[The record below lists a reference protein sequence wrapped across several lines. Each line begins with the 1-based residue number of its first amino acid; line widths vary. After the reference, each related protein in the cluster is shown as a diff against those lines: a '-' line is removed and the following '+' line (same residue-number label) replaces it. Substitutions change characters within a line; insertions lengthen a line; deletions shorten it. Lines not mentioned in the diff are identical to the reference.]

1 MCPNQMI
8 DMELDQQAQSSVH
21 PEPCV
26 IFGTNI
32 QNFPQPNV
40 HSMLPTAGNAAN
52 FDIHHLPDTHENAL
66 FYGLS
71 QYNGFQ
77 HHPSRNLDLGVAPAS
92 HYFNPYM
99 TPPGGRVF
107 PLPINQ
113 GSHVQLPS
121 SSHGIGVP
129 TDDYRRN
136 DHFIDGG
143 GYAFKRKNEEGVP
156 SSFQYCNA
164 LAGSSSAVAP
174 LNTRPF
180 EPGVTLM
187 DVAPF
192 PLPEYRGNDVPSV
205 LEGRSQRNVRNIS
218 GAIGPD
224 PVLAN
229 NPNHLI
235 QSNYPSQ
242 AFPTASSPWLDQHF
256 NSNGCDG
263 GTFTWSQGPAFT
275 YLHESGNMG
284 AQGYQETN
292 SGGSSTTF
300 LHPPPI
306 HQGHPSLY
314 QPSQPMQGLRGQSI
328 NFHSQLATPSHRPS
342 TNTTSHA
349 SMNPFQ
355 DGIEVGPRYVGPA
368 PPTGLRIHR
377 PHRRAMMPDATTRHR
392 DVPHLR
398 VVHTDEVAMLEIPG
412 YHEVGN
418 PTDHHRDMRL
428 DIDHMSY
435 EELLALGE
443 QIGHVTT
450 GLSEETILSHLKIR
464 TYMNLEEAACIDEE
478 TDFCVVCQTDYK
490 NQEKVGTLDCGHEYH
505 VDCIKRW
512 LLIKNTCPICKAAAL
527 ATERKD
533 LRREGR

>member
-1 MCPNQMI
+1 MGQRNMMCPNQMI
-8 DMELDQQAQSSVH
+8 DMELDQQAQSNVH

-26 IFGTNI
+26 LFGTSI
-32 QNFPQPNV
+32 PNFPQPNV
-40 HSMLPTAGNAAN
+40 HTMLPAAGNAAN
-52 FDIHHLPDTHENAL
+52 FDIHHLPDNHENAV
-66 FYGLS
+66 FYGMS

-77 HHPSRNLDLGVAPAS
+77 HHPSRNLDLGVATAS

-99 TPPGGRVF
+99 TPPGTRVF
-107 PLPINQ
+107 PLSINQ
-113 GSHVQLPS
+113 GSHIQLPS
-121 SSHGIGVP
+121 SSSGIGVP

-143 GYAFKRKNEEGVP
+143 FPFKRKNDEGVP
-156 SSFQYCNA
+156 PSFQYCNA
-164 LAGSSSAVAP
+164 SAGSSSGVAP
-174 LNTRPF
+174 LNPRPF

-192 PLPEYRGNDVPSV
+192 PLPEYRGNDIPSV
-205 LEGRSQRNVRNIS
+205 MEVRSQRNARNIS
-218 GAIGPD
+218 G
-224 PVLAN
+224 LE
-229 NPNHLI
+229 LI
-235 QSNYPSQ
+235 MTRSLSLSLSLSLSEP
-242 AFPTASSPWLDQHF
+242 
-256 NSNGCDG
+256 
-263 GTFTWSQGPAFT
+263 
-275 YLHESGNMG
+275 GNMG

-292 SGGSSTTF
+292 SGGSSTNF
-300 LHPPPI
+300 LHPPM

-314 QPSQPMQGLRGQSI
+314 QPSQPMQGLRGQSV

-355 DGIEVGPRYVGPA
+355 DCVELGPRYVAPA

-377 PHRRAMMPDATTRHR
+377 PHRRALMSDATTRHR
-392 DVPHLR
+392 DLPHLR
-398 VVHTDEVAMLEIPG
+398 VLHTDEVAMLEIPG
-412 YHEVGN
+412 YHELGH

-450 GLSEETILSHLKIR
+450 GLSEETILSHLKTR
-464 TYMNLEEAACIDEE
+464 TYMNLEEATCTDEE

-505 VDCIKRW
+505 VDCVKRW

-527 ATERKD
+527 STERKD